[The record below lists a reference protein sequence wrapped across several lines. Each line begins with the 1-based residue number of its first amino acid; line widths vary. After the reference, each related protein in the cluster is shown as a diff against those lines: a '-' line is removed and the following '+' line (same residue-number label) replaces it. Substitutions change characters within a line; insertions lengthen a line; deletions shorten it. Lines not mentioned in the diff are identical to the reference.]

1 VKKLP
6 DEKEKPAVEAKTV
19 QPLAAEQFG
28 KDFLKEVMKLPGGE
42 NILECIQ
49 CGTCA
54 GGCPARFAMD
64 FTPMQIIKMINLGMK
79 KEVLSSS
86 TIWTCSTCYTCAAR
100 CPRDVSFTTLA
111 MSLKNKAIQENILE
125 KPPSW
130 KFHKYYYEIVNK
142 YGRMH
147 DLELMLKVMP
157 KTDFGKVRRST
168 RLGLRMMRKGK
179 VKVRAKKIQQAAS
192 LSQVLEKAS
201 GEEKK

>member
-1 VKKLP
+1 MP
-6 DEKEKPAVEAKTV
+6 DEKEKPTVEVKTF
-19 QPLAAEQFG
+19 QPLATEQFG
-28 KDFLKEVMKLPGGE
+28 KNFLKEVMKLPGGE
-42 NILECIQ
+42 KIIECIQ

-64 FTPMQIIKMINLGMK
+64 FTPMQIIKMIELGMK

-100 CPRDVSFTTLA
+100 CPRDISFTTLA
-111 MSLKNKAIQENILE
+111 MSLKNKAIQENTLE

-142 YGRMH
+142 YGRLH
-147 DLELMLKVMP
+147 DLELMLKLMP

-168 RLGLRMMRKGK
+168 RLGLRLMRKGK
-179 VKVRAKKIQQAAS
+179 VQVRAKKIQQAMS
-192 LSQVLEKAS
+192 LSQVLDKAS
-201 GEEKK
+201 KEEKK

>member
-1 VKKLP
+1 MKKLP
-6 DEKEKPAVEAKTV
+6 YEKEKPVLEAKTF
-19 QPLAAEQFG
+19 PPPAAEQFG
-28 KDFLKEVMKLPGGE
+28 KNFLKEVMKLPGGE

-111 MSLKNKAIQENILE
+111 MSLKHKAIQENILE

-147 DLELMLKVMP
+147 DLELILKLMP
-157 KTDFGKVRRST
+157 KTDFGKVRRSV
-168 RLGLRMMRKGK
+168 RLGVRMMRKGK
-179 VKVRAKKIQQAAS
+179 VQVRAKKIKQATS
-192 LSQVLEKAS
+192 LGQVLEKAS